1 MATKVETK
9 ISPSILSADFAELGN
24 EAKRMWDYGAEWLH
38 VDCMDGHFVPNL
50 TFGPSVVAALRKR
63 TKAYL
68 DCHLMLSNPLMWVD
82 EFAKA
87 GANGFCFHLEAVA
100 SIPPTPEDMVKV
112 KEVCKKVKDS
122 GMDAGIAIKPG
133 TDASF
138 VEELVNE
145 GLVRMVLCMTVEPG
159 FGGQKFKPEV
169 MPKVK
174 HLREKYPKLD
184 IEVDGGIGPK
194 TIDTAAE
201 AGANVF
207 VAGSAVFLA
216 EDPAAVVRELRASV
230 ESKKAVPV

>member
-1 MATKVETK
+1 MTDKAETK

-50 TFGPSVVAALRKR
+50 TIGPPVVAALRKR
-63 TKAYL
+63 TEAYL
-68 DCHLMLSNPLMWVD
+68 DCHLMLSDPLMWVD

-87 GANGFCFHLEAVA
+87 GADGFCFHLEAVT
-100 SIPPTPEDMVKV
+100 SIPPSPEDMNKV
-112 KEVCKKVKDS
+112 RELCKKVTDA
-122 GMDAGIAIKPG
+122 GMSPGIAIKPG
-133 TDASF
+133 TDAKY
-138 VEELVNE
+138 VEDLVNE

-169 MPKVK
+169 MPKVQ
-174 HLREKYPKLD
+174 HLRGKYPKLD

-216 EDPAAVVRELRASV
+216 EDPAAVVKSLRESAN
-230 ESKKAVPV
+230 SKSAVPV